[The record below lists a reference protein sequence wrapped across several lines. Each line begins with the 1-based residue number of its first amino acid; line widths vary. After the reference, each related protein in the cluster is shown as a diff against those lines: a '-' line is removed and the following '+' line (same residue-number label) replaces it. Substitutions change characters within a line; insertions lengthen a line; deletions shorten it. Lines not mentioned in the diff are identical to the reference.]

1 MKVEELPAAFER
13 AIQSSAP
20 YLIDVVVERETDCSM
35 GGSIDGVKEFV

>member
-1 MKVEELPAAFER
+1 MKMEDLPKAFAR
-13 AIQSSAP
+13 ALNSKVP